1 MGREHELPHGVRTAR
16 DASIERDPVAA
27 EARGRETLDATGAAI
42 IAGVERTV
50 PSWVAAQVSRIAGA
64 WGRLDPQARRA
75 LDDAVPGA
83 GRAATQ
89 RVVERL
95 RPLLRTDPE
104 SQASTPLEIVRTV
117 YREPTA
123 LLERAGIPPVVRDDF
138 DERAWPDDVYGL
150 VPRTLGD
157 LGDDE
162 LAPLQLAW
170 GVAKATVLRARRAQP
185 T

>member
-1 MGREHELPHGVRTAR
+1 MSREHELPEGVRAAR
-16 DASIERDPVAA
+16 DVSIERDPVAA

-50 PSWVAAQVSRIAGA
+50 PAWVAAQVSRIADA
-64 WGRLDPQARRA
+64 WGRLDSQARRA
-75 LDDAVPGA
+75 LDDAVPEA
-83 GRAATQ
+83 GRAAAR
-89 RVVERL
+89 RVVGRL
-95 RPLLRTDPE
+95 EPLLQTDPE

-123 LLERAGIPPVVRDDF
+123 LLERAGVPPVVRDDF
-138 DERAWPDDVYGL
+138 DERAWPDDLYGL